1 MKRVSILLFQF
12 IFCLFL
18 FVFFR
23 YQIQVLSQSP
33 SPSGSQKQIY
43 YNGIIEKMEAAS
55 QQRTAQVVITSGDL
69 KGKKIMVP
77 LFLDAKSKSQ
87 NFKIKDKV
95 IVLGSYNLS
104 QQPVFYI
111 VDFDRTNG
119 LLILTAVFVIVTLL
133 VGKKHGIFSILSMV
147 FSFFVIAKFII
158 PNILLGSDPIF
169 IALLGGLFIS
179 PVAFYLSH
187 GFSMKTTVALAGTFA
202 ALILTG
208 ILSVI
213 FVNLTKLSGVSS
225 DEAMYVQSFVNQNIN
240 LKSLLLAGM
249 IIGLFGILD
258 DITISQAAIVDKL
271 IKANSKMEFSELFL
285 HAMDVGKDHIA
296 SLVNTLMLV
305 YGGASLPL
313 FLLFYNS
320 NVSFAQAVNSE
331 TIATEVVRTL
341 VGSIGLI
348 ASVPLTTFLACIL
361 LKKK

>member
-1 MKRVSILLFQF
+1 MKRVSVTLLQFVFCLFILLFF
-12 IFCLFL
+12 KNEFL
-18 FVFFR
+18 VF
-23 YQIQVLSQSP
+23 SQTNQAQ
-33 SPSGSQKQIY
+33 QKQTY
-43 YNGIIEKMEAAS
+43 YEATIKNISVKSDKAHL
-55 QQRTAQVVITSGDL
+55 QITSGDL
-69 KGKKIMVP
+69 KGKDITVP
-77 LFLDAKSKSQ
+77 LSIDERAKSQ
-87 NFKIKDKV
+87 NYSVNDKV
-95 IVLGSYNLS
+95 IVLGSYNPG
-104 QQPVFYI
+104 QPPVLYI
-111 VDFDRTNG
+111 VDFDRTTP
-119 LLILTAVFVIVTLL
+119 LLILVGLFLLVTLL
-133 VGKKHGIFSILSMV
+133 IGRKHGVFSIISMV
-147 FSFFVIAKFII
+147 FSFFIIVKFII

-187 GFSMKTTVALAGTFA
+187 GFNWKTTVALIGTFA
-202 ALILTG
+202 TLILTG

-225 DEAMYVQSFVNQNIN
+225 DEALYVSSFVNQNIN

-271 IKANSKMEFSELFL
+271 IKTNDKMSLKEIFF

-305 YGGASLPL
+305 YAGASLPL

-320 NVSFAQAVNSE
+320 NVTFSQAVNSE
-331 TIATEVVRTL
+331 NIATEIVRTL

-348 ASVPLTTFLACIL
+348 ASVPLTTFLACIF
-361 LKKK
+361 LKKKK